1 MKAINTYSRWL
12 MAYPYRTK
20 MITSGLIFG
29 LSDVI
34 IQKGM
39 EKKEDFD
46 TERALKFCGIG
57 GLFVAPVLHKWFG
70 TALPAWYKHVL

>member
-1 MKAINTYSRWL
+1 MV
-12 MAYPYRTK
+12 
-20 MITSGLIFG
+20 TSGLIFG
-29 LSDVI
+29 LSDLI

-39 EKKEDFD
+39 EEVEELDS
-46 TERALKFCGIG
+46 TRTVKFCGVG